1 MGYAETPERTGY
13 RRLNHSTTHEHQAD
27 GVTVQHEHSAGAT
40 KHWHR
45 AGSGAPEFG
54 PEGQPAGASMVL
66 VEMRTCG
73 KCQQPV
79 IYWGGDFR
87 HLADGCP

>member
-1 MGYAETPERTGY
+1 MTPKHTGY

-27 GVTVQHEHSAGAT
+27 GVTVEHDHSAGAT

-45 AGSGAPEFG
+45 AGSSAPEFG
-54 PEGQPAGASMVL
+54 PEDQPAGARMVL

-79 IYWGGDFR
+79 IYWDGDFR
-87 HLADGCP
+87 HLTASCL